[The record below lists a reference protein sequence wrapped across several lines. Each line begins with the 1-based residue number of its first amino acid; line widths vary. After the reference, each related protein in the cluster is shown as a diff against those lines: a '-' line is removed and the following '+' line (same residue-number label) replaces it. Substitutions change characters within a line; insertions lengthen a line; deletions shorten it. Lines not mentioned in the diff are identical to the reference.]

1 MFVAA
6 LLGSALA
13 GAACGQ
19 AKKPDGQPAPKP
31 DAQPAPKPAAPKLG
45 VGDVAP
51 PLKVTKWLQGEE
63 VKTFAKDKVYVVE
76 FWATWCGPCIAAMP
90 HLNDLH
96 TEYKAKGLEVI
107 GLTSKDPNNSRM
119 AVEEFVAKN
128 GKKFTYRFAYCD
140 DRDTDKAYM
149 EAAGQDGIPCSFVVG
164 KDGKI
169 AYIGHPMELD
179 DVLPLILDGKWEGKK
194 SMDALNAK
202 KKELEDILQ
211 TVGEAEQK
219 KTFNAE
225 FAGKTLEKLAAYEKK
240 HPDMALKA
248 DVTVPKLVLS
258 LKAGQFDNAA
268 AICNG
273 VLAAAEATKKARG
286 AFLVGMILSDKEL
299 NPDKKLMDVA
309 VKGADLALKLDGTNM
324 QYAINAI
331 DVYLNA
337 GNKEAAVAAGKR
349 AVAAASDEQKKE
361 VTAIVEK
368 KLAGEKKK

>member
-1 MFVAA
+1 MRQLFAAA

-19 AKKPDGQPAPKP
+19 ANKPDGQPEPKP
-31 DAQPAPKPAAPKLG
+31 PAPKLG

-63 VKTFAKDKVYVVE
+63 VKAFAKDKVYVVE

-90 HLNDLH
+90 HLNDLQA
-96 TEYKAKGLEVI
+96 EYKAQGLEVI
-107 GLTSKDPNNSRM
+107 GLTSKDPNNSQK

-128 GKKFTYRFAYCD
+128 GKKYSYRFAYCD

-179 DVLPLILDGKWEGKK
+179 DVLPLILAGKWEGKK

-202 KKELEDILQ
+202 KQALEAILQ
-211 TVGEAEQK
+211 AVGEAEQK

-225 FAGKTLEKLAAYEKK
+225 FATKTLEKLAAYEKQY
-240 HPDMALKA
+240 PDMAGKE

-258 LKAGQFDNAA
+258 LKAGQFDNVSAVA
-268 AICNG
+268 NG
-273 VLAAAEATKKARG
+273 VLTAAEKTKKARG

-299 NPDKKLMDVA
+299 NPDKKLLDTA
-309 VKGADLALKLDGTNM
+309 VKGADLALKLDGTNL
-324 QYAINAI
+324 QYAINTI

-337 GNKEAAVAAGKR
+337 GKKDAAAAAGKL
-349 AVAAASDEQKKE
+349 AIAAATDEQKKQ
-361 VTAIVEK
+361 VTDIVEK
-368 KLAGEKKK
+368 KLAGDKK

>member
-1 MFVAA
+1 MRQMFAA
-6 LLGSALA
+6 VLIGSALA

-19 AKKPDGQPAPKP
+19 DKKPDGPPV
-31 DAQPAPKPAAPKLG
+31 PKPAAPKLG

-96 TEYKAKGLEVI
+96 NEYKAKGLEVI
-107 GLTSKDPNNSRM
+107 GVTSKDPNNSQK
-119 AVEEFVAKN
+119 AVEEFVVKN
-128 GKKFTYRFAYCD
+128 GKKFTYRFAYCE
-140 DRDTDKAYM
+140 DRETDKAYM
-149 EAAGQDGIPCSFVVG
+149 EASGQDGIPCSFVVG

-179 DVLPLILDGKWEGKK
+179 EVLPLILDGKWEGKK

-219 KTFNAE
+219 KTFDAA
-225 FAGKTLEKLAAYEKK
+225 FATKTLEKVVAYEKK
-240 HPDMALKA
+240 YPDMAMKA

-258 LKAGQFDNAA
+258 LKAGQIDNVAA
-268 AICNG
+268 TANG
-273 VLAAAEATKKARG
+273 VLADAEKTKKARG

-309 VKGADLALKLDGTNM
+309 VKGADLALKLDSTNL
-324 QYAINAI
+324 QYALNSI
-331 DVYLNA
+331 DVYLAA
-337 GNKEAAVAAGKR
+337 GNKDKAAAAGKL
-349 AVAAASDEQKKE
+349 AIAAASEEQKKQ
-361 VTAIVEK
+361 VTEIVEK
-368 KLAGEKKK
+368 KLAGEPKK

>member
-1 MFVAA
+1 MFAAA

-19 AKKPDGQPAPKP
+19 AKKPGEEPAPKP
-31 DAQPAPKPAAPKLG
+31 AAPTPAAPKLG
-45 VGDVAP
+45 VGDIAP

-63 VKTFAKDKVYVVE
+63 VKAFAKDKVYVVE

-96 TEYKAKGLEVI
+96 DEYKAKGLEVI
-107 GLTSKDPNNSRM
+107 GLTSKDANNSQK

-179 DVLPLILDGKWEGKK
+179 DVLPLILDGKWKGKE
-194 SMDALNAK
+194 SMDAITARM
-202 KKELEDILQ
+202 KELDDILQ
-211 TVGEAEQK
+211 VVDEAEKQK
-219 KTFNAE
+219 KYDAA
-225 FAGKTLEKLAAYEKK
+225 FAAKSLEKLTAFGKK
-240 HPDMALKA
+240 HPTLALKTGVA
-248 DVTVPKLVLS
+248 GPKLMLS
-258 LKAGQFDNAA
+258 LKAKQYEVAA
-268 AICNG
+268 AISNA
-273 VLAAAEATKKARG
+273 LIAAAEKTKKAQD

-299 NPDKKLMDVA
+299 NPDKKFLDVA
-309 VKGADLALKLDGTNM
+309 VKGADLALKLDSTNLK
-324 QYAINAI
+324 YSLNAI
-331 DVYLNA
+331 DIYLRA
-337 GNKEAAVAAGKR
+337 EKKDAAAAAGKL
-349 AVAAASDEQKKE
+349 AIAAASDEEKKE

-368 KLAGEKKK
+368 KLAGEKK